1 MIDIQSLKSQ
11 LTDDRIIELMD
22 AMGAPLMKADSNNLI
37 FPSICHHGA
46 DAMNHRFKLWFNQE
60 RQVFHC
66 WVCGLHTD
74 AIGLVQNVKHIDFN
88 QAVSYICSVLH
99 LQVGQIEENKCINNW
114 AELRRFLPN
123 AELEPDKLLTY
134 DKSVLSLFDHLYPQ
148 EWLDYGIST
157 DILDK
162 FGIGWYARQ
171 ACISIPVL
179 FNGQLVG
186 VRGRYTREQDV
197 AKGKYRPICTLD
209 GQVLKLA
216 TSQVMYG
223 YDQNKAAIE
232 KSRQVVLFE
241 SEKSVLKAPSYNL
254 HNALAVFG
262 SNISKQHI
270 QLLLELG
277 VNDVVLA
284 FDSDYKQVGD
294 DEFRFFVVKMKKLA
308 AKLRSYFNVAIVYN
322 NQGYDMY
329 KCNMMDVSYEQAIKL
344 WESRVKI

>member
-1 MIDIQSLKSQ
+1 MIDIASLKSQ

-46 DAMNHRFKLWFNQE
+46 DCQVHKPRLYYYIESQSWFC
-60 RQVFHC
+60 F
-66 WVCGLHTD
+66 VCHFSGDT
-74 AIGLVQNVKHIDFN
+74 ISLVQHVKHLDFN
-88 QAVSYICSVLH
+88 QAVSYICSILH
-99 LQVGQIEENKCINNW
+99 LQIGQIEQNNQLDNW

-123 AELEPDKLLTY
+123 AEPEPDKLLTY
-134 DKSVLSLFDHLYPQ
+134 DKSILSLFDHLYPQ
-148 EWLDYGIST
+148 EWLDYGISA

-197 AKGKYRPICTLD
+197 AKGKYRPICILD

-241 SEKSVLKAPSYNL
+241 SEKSVLKAPQYGID
-254 HNALAVFG
+254 NALAVFG

-277 VNDVVLA
+277 VNDVVLCM
-284 FDSDYKQVGD
+284 DSDYKQVGD
-294 DEFRFFVVKMKKLA
+294 DEFKFFVVKMKKLA
-308 AKLRSYFNVAIVYN
+308 AKLKPYCSVSIVYN

-329 KCNMMDVSYEQAIKL
+329 KCNMMDIPYEQAMKL
-344 WESRVKI
+344 WESRVKV